1 MSVSTNGSLWL
12 DPGWMEGSQDTWLSL
27 GGLVFP
33 GVAPGWPSTLVNGW
47 SNLGGAY
54 AEAKYTLVGSLCF
67 LDGVIKD
74 GSQMVAILYS

>member
-1 MSVSTNGSLWL
+1 M
-12 DPGWMEGSQDTWLSL
+12 DGSQDTWLSL
-27 GGLVFP
+27 GGVVFP
-33 GVAPGWPSTLVNGW
+33 GVAPGWPLALVSGW

-74 GSQMVAILYS
+74 RS